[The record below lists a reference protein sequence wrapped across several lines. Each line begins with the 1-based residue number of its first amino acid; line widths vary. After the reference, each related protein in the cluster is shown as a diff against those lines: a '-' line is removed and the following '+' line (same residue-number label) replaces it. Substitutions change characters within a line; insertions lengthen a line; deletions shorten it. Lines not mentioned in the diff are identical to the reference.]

1 MIKPMLAASFDA
13 EAHALRFPLIASPK
27 LDGIRCLVINGMPK
41 TRSLKPIPN
50 SHISATLTR
59 REFDG
64 FDGELMVG
72 DGASFQD
79 VTSGIMTRG
88 GKPDFAFHVFDTFTD
103 PALPYEQR
111 VNQYISKI
119 ANLAN
124 RYPFLNAVETQF
136 IRDRIELDDY
146 LDSCLTRGY
155 EGAMLRAPQGIYK
168 FGRATF
174 KEGHLIKLKPFED
187 DEAEVIGFEEQ
198 RRNDNEATTNEL
210 GRTRRSSHKEN
221 RVPLG
226 TLGALVLRHGKFGD
240 FNLGTGFDAALRKEI
255 WNNRKN
261 YLGKLVKFRYQAIGM
276 KDKPRIPSFLGFRH
290 PADL

>member
-1 MIKPMLAASFDA
+1 MIKPMLAASFDSSSQP
-13 EAHALRFPLIASPK
+13 LKFPLVVSPK
-27 LDGIRCLVINGMPK
+27 LDGIRCLVINGLPK

-59 REFDG
+59 PEFEG

-79 VTSGIMTRG
+79 VTSGIMTRS
-88 GKPDFAFHVFDTFTD
+88 GKPDFAFHVFDSFVN

-111 VNQYISKI
+111 VNEYMARI
-119 ANLAN
+119 ANLAK
-124 RYPFLNAVETQF
+124 RFPFLRPVPTRF
-136 IRDRIELDDY
+136 ICDRIELDDY
-146 LDSCLTRGY
+146 LDECLSQGH
-155 EGAMLRAPQGIYK
+155 EGAMLRSPQGIYK
-168 FGRATF
+168 FGRSTL

-221 RVPLG
+221 LIPRG
-226 TLGALVLRHGKFGD
+226 TLGALILRHHRFGD
-240 FNLGTGFDAALRKEI
+240 FNLGTGFDSALRQEI
-255 WNNRKN
+255 WHNRTK

>member
-1 MIKPMLAASFDA
+1 MLKPLLAAAFDKTQP
-13 EAHALRFPLIASPK
+13 LKFPLIASPK
-27 LDGIRCLVINGMPK
+27 LDGIRCLVINSMPK

-59 REFDG
+59 PEFDG

-111 VNQYISKI
+111 VNQYILRI
-119 ANLAN
+119 AHLAK
-124 RYPFLNAVETQF
+124 RYPFLKAVETQF
-136 IRDRIELDDY
+136 IRDCIELDDF
-146 LDSCLTRGY
+146 LDACLARGY

-198 RRNDNEATTNEL
+198 CRNDNEATTNEL

-221 RVPLG
+221 LTPRD
-226 TLGALVLRHGKFGD
+226 TLGALILRHAKFGD

-255 WNNRKN
+255 WDNRKN
-261 YLGKLVKFRYQAIGM
+261 YLGKLAKFRYQAIGM